1 MANLIPLPTVKST
14 ILFAAVVAL
23 LGCSRRVDRSDLAGL
38 ASTREF
44 GFRLFAQLASDSAA
58 ENVVISPIAV
68 EMCLAMVANGAG
80 GKTKAEIV
88 TALGHE
94 LDSINQANA
103 ALLRSLPGSLGPVK
117 LTLANS
123 LWGREG
129 LEFTKQFLSLCK
141 RDYSA
146 TAKTL
151 DFASPSAVRE
161 INGWAAR
168 KTNGLIPNVISATES
183 TDVALL
189 LSAVHFLGKWAK
201 PFSPAYTRAH
211 RFHLI
216 DGKRAER
223 QMMYHYEEF
232 GCLQTDSFSAVALP
246 FARRRFCK
254 YVFVPDDT
262 LGLPKFLKK
271 LNDDSWRKWTAEF
284 EAAEIVVGLPRFT
297 IEYAANLKGP
307 LSALGIESAFNSKHA
322 DFTPMV
328 AESPLQPVWF
338 RDAMHK
344 VHIEVDEAGARAVAV
359 MALSAVGGAPS
370 EVVAD
375 RPFFFAITDTWSG
388 AMLFMG
394 AVYDPP
400 Q

>member
-1 MANLIPLPTVKST
+1 MANLIPLPTAKST

-23 LGCSRRVDRSDLAGL
+23 LGCSRRVDRSDLASL

-44 GFRLFAQLASDSAA
+44 GFRLFAQLASDSAP
-58 ENVVISPIAV
+58 ENVVISPVAV
-68 EMCLAMVANGAG
+68 EMCLAMAANGAG
-80 GKTKAEIV
+80 GKTQAEIV
-88 TALGHE
+88 TALGCG

-103 ALLRSLPGSLGPVK
+103 ALLRSLPVSRGPVK

-129 LEFTKQFLSLCK
+129 LEFTKQFLSLCG

-146 TAKTL
+146 TARTL
-151 DFASPSAVRE
+151 DFASPSAARE
-161 INGWAAR
+161 INNWAAR
-168 KTNGLIPNVISATES
+168 KTKGLIPNIVDNLRP

-189 LSAVHFLGKWAK
+189 LSAVYFHGKWAR
-201 PFSPAYTRAH
+201 PFSPGYTHAH

-216 DGKRAER
+216 DGKQVER
-223 QMMYHYEEF
+223 KMMYHYEEF

-246 FARRRFCK
+246 FVNRRFCM

-271 LNDDSWRKWTAEF
+271 LNDDNWRKWTAEF
-284 EAAEIVVGLPRFT
+284 ETAEIVVGLPRFT
-297 IEYAANLKGP
+297 IEYAASLKGP
-307 LSALGIESAFNSKHA
+307 LSALGIESAFDSRHA
-322 DFTPMV
+322 DFKHMV
-328 AESPLQPVWF
+328 AESSLQPVWF
-338 RDAMHK
+338 GDARHK
-344 VHIEVDEAGARAVAV
+344 AHIEVDEAGARAVAV

-375 RPFFFAITDTWSG
+375 HPFFLAITDTWSG
-388 AMLFMG
+388 AILFMG

>member
-1 MANLIPLPTVKST
+1 MANLIPLPTARYA
-14 ILFAAVVAL
+14 ILFVAAAAIM
-23 LGCSRRVDRSDLAGL
+23 GCSRSVDRSRLTSL

-68 EMCLAMVANGAG
+68 EMCLAMAANGAG

-94 LDSINQANA
+94 LDSINRANA
-103 ALLRSLPGSLGPVK
+103 TLLRSLPVSRGPVK

-129 LEFTKQFLSLCK
+129 LQFAKQFLSLCG

-146 TAKTL
+146 TARTL
-151 DFASPSAVRE
+151 DFASPSAARE
-161 INGWAAR
+161 INNWAAR
-168 KTNGLIPNVISATES
+168 KTKGLIPNIVNNLRP

-189 LSAVHFLGKWAK
+189 LSAVCFHGKWAK
-201 PFSPAYTRAH
+201 PFSPPYTHAS

-216 DGKRAER
+216 DGKRVER

-246 FARRRFCK
+246 FANRRFCM

-271 LNDDSWRKWTAEF
+271 LNDDNWRRWTAEF
-284 EAAEIVVGLPRFT
+284 ETAEIVVGLPRFT
-297 IEYAANLKGP
+297 IEYAASLKGP
-307 LSALGIESAFNSKHA
+307 LSALGIESAFDSRHA
-322 DFTPMV
+322 DFKPMV
-328 AESPLQPVWF
+328 AESPVQPVWF
-338 RDAMHK
+338 GDARHK
-344 VHIEVDEAGARAVAV
+344 AHIEVDEAGARAVAV
-359 MALSAVGGAPS
+359 MALSAVGGAPD
-370 EVVAD
+370 EVIAD
-375 RPFFFAITDTWSG
+375 RPFFLAISDTWSG
-388 AMLFMG
+388 AILFMG